1 MSRMNPKLIVEQ
13 KITAFVNKYAVYGA
27 NPDGSKAGLIAF
39 VQQKRF
45 AFKEKVSFY
54 SDTSKTQL
62 LFTFRA
68 EKVLDVHGRYFV
80 EDANGQLIGSFRKQF
95 GKSLLNSTWNILDTS
110 DTPYIT
116 VRESNQFL
124 AIFRRFCGFIPYLGD
139 LAELI
144 VLLFRYHFVFLDNN
158 GAEAGRYQKTTLIRD
173 HYRLDM
179 TDEAYQAT
187 DWRVLAAMA
196 VALDALQSR

>member
-1 MSRMNPKLIVEQ
+1 MHPKLIIEQ

-27 NPDGSKAGLIAF
+27 NPDGSKAELKAF

-45 AFKEKVSFY
+45 AFKEMVSFY

-80 EDANGQLIGSFRKQF
+80 EDADGQLIGSFRKQF
-95 GKSLLNSTWNILDTS
+95 GKSLLNSTWSILGPD
-110 DTPYIT
+110 DQPQFT

-124 AIFRRFCGFIPYLGD
+124 AIFRRICGFIPYVGN
-139 LAELI
+139 LAEIIILF
-144 VLLFRYHFVFLDNN
+144 FRYHFVFLDNN
-158 GAEAGRYQKTTLIRD
+158 GTEQGRYKKTTLIRD
-173 HYRLDM
+173 HYLLST
-179 TDEAYQAT
+179 TDEVDQST
-187 DWRVLAAMA
+187 DWRILAAMA